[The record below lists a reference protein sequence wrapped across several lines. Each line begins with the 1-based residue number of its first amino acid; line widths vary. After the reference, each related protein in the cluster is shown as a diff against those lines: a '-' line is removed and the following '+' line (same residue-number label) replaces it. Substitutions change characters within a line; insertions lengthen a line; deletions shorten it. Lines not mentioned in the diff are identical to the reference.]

1 MQRPPLSLSDTRTR
15 PSDFLVRAVLAHAR
29 SIAFEDP
36 DILGIASK
44 AWPNDR
50 GTLQLIKRSA
60 SVPADTTSSSVTGWA
75 ADLAA
80 GTVPDLLNVIGP
92 ASAGAQLLQRGQK
105 DEELKEKPR
114 PWLVRGEAE
123 ISGYIRG
130 RGFRTKAIRGE
141 GIGSAAR
148 QDRQEKPRRSGART
162 SWKEVKMK
170 RAQHQ
175 QQNRG
180 CFEIEKDFGLQR
192 KEEPRPR
199 AGFSSFGGGIL
210 V

>member
-123 ISGYIRG
+123 ISGYKRHSRKRLPHQSNSG
-130 RGFRTKAIRGE
+130 RGDWFRCQTRKAPPKRGKYILE
-141 GIGSAAR
+141 GKSR
-148 QDRQEKPRRSGART
+148 
-162 SWKEVKMK
+162 
-170 RAQHQ
+170 
-175 QQNRG
+175 
-180 CFEIEKDFGLQR
+180 
-192 KEEPRPR
+192 
-199 AGFSSFGGGIL
+199 
-210 V
+210 